1 MHLGIVVLSDFLLI
15 LVQVNLSYN
24 TVMSIH
30 VSTILFSPSANHAIL
45 SSVLVVY
52 FRRSLQGT
60 VWTLLVIV

>member
-30 VSTILFSPSANHAIL
+30 VS
-45 SSVLVVY
+45 VV
-52 FRRSLQGT
+52 
-60 VWTLLVIV
+60 